1 MKQKVTISLDSEIA
15 EKLRLQSVKKYG
27 NSRSMS
33 RLIEDLATGAAE
45 MEQPEVCSI
54 LGHRS
59 ENSFKE
65 EDIFKKGVEKITA
78 QLPKSV
84 FLQGLDSRGHTSSSA
99 MYFMLKEACEL
110 EINKYADLVNQ
121 CWSCERLSGPVP
133 KYPDA
138 GKNFEIYATM
148 DTNGW
153 LR

>member
-1 MKQKVTISLDSEIA
+1 MRQKVTISLDSEIA
-15 EKLRLQSVKKYG
+15 EKLRLQSIKKYG

-45 MEQPEVCSI
+45 MEQPEACSI
-54 LGHRS
+54 LGVRS

-65 EDIFKKGVEKITA
+65 EEIFKEGVEKITA
-78 QLPKSV
+78 RLPEFK
-84 FLQGLDSRGHTSSSA
+84 FLQKLDPRGYTSSPA

-110 EINKYADLVNQ
+110 EINKYADMVNE
-121 CWSCERLSGPVP
+121 CWSCAGLNGPLP

-138 GKNFEIYATM
+138 GKNFAIYASM
-148 DTNGW
+148 DNN